1 MSQASAHS
9 RPLNQGDVALP
20 PPTSR
25 LDRLALALTKP
36 ANIRRWYLLAW
47 AIGIASTAV
56 AFCVVAF
63 VLPEG
68 SDVVG
73 TVAFYRKYNIPLR
86 LLSALL
92 ALLFLVGAVWSG
104 AFISTLWA
112 ADPSRNRVYT
122 WSAIFSEVLVLGL
135 FFVESGIIASTTLLS
150 GHAPDSTIHLLHV
163 CVAVSAALL
172 GPVWIPFTLA
182 ALLISRQTDLFPSWF
197 GRLCVAVIVID
208 LCTVTGVFTL
218 SGPLN
223 GANGIIGAFAGA
235 LSPIVWIVGVVAWEV
250 VEWAQHRTA
259 TLSTAT
265 N

>member
-1 MSQASAHS
+1 MPLAHGPLPQSA
-9 RPLNQGDVALP
+9 
-20 PPTSR
+20 SR
-25 LDRLALALTKP
+25 LDRIAWALTKR

-47 AIGIASTAV
+47 VIGAVCTAV

-68 SDVVG
+68 SDIVG
-73 TVAFYRKYNIPLR
+73 TVAFYQKYNTALR

-92 ALLFLVGAVWSG
+92 AVLFLVGTVWSG
-104 AFISTLWA
+104 AFIGTLWA

-135 FFVESGIIASTTLLS
+135 FFVESGLIASATLLS
-150 GHAPDSTIHLLHV
+150 GHAPDSTIHLLHI

-182 ALLISRQTDLFPSWF
+182 ALLISRRTDLFPSWF
-197 GRLCVAVIVID
+197 GKLCVAVIAID
-208 LCTVTGVFTL
+208 ICTITGVFTL

-223 GANGIIGAFAGA
+223 GANGLIGAFAGA
-235 LSPIVWIVGVVAWEV
+235 LSPIVWVVGVVAWEV
-250 VEWAQHRTA
+250 VEWAQHRTS
-259 TLSTAT
+259 TLSAAT
-265 N
+265 S